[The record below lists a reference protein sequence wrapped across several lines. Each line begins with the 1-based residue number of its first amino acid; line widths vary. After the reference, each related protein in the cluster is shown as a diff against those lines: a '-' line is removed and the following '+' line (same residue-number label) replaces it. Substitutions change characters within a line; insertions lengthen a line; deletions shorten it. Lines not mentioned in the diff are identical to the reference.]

1 MKTKLK
7 RFRVDGGLTQAK
19 VADAVGVSQPN
30 YQRWEAGS
38 APIPDD
44 KLGKLA
50 KVLKT
55 TPEGILGRHPPVK
68 AGLYNNSIGED
79 LNYYGEV
86 SIQFCGGGAP
96 LLLSISD
103 GAYRRMYGDLQRDVA
118 FVTVES
124 LANQTVIIRTKAVA
138 DLYFSSEAYDYCGP
152 DDKVFRHYPDH
163 IDIQMPDTRDWEIV
177 HALSADG
184 VGLEDFD
191 PADVDRVTQQVM
203 ITDEQY
209 QELVAN
215 GSIKPEDLEKEREK
229 NQKETDLIFA
239 AASKTTYQLSSGE
252 RHSVYVDAPE
262 QLFSAFSELTELE
275 EEDLTARMIL
285 LRAEGWHRSIFI
297 NKDALDYVSIP
308 THQYIEGRT
317 ESDAE
322 DLDAIESAAKPVRKS
337 TRSYTPAHG
346 K

>member
-7 RFRVDGGLTQAK
+7 RFRVDAGLTQAN
-19 VADAVGVSQPN
+19 VANAVGVSQPN

-44 KLGKLA
+44 KLKKLA

-68 AGLYNNSIGED
+68 AGLYNKSVGED

-86 SIQFCGGGAP
+86 SIQFCGGGDP

-103 GAYRRMYGDLQRDVA
+103 GAYRRMYDDLQRDVG

-124 LANQTVIIRTKAVA
+124 LANQTVIIRKKAIA
-138 DLYFSSEAYDYCGP
+138 DLYFSSEAYGYCGP
-152 DDKVFRHYPDH
+152 DEKVFRHYPDH
-163 IDIQMPDTRDWEIV
+163 INIQMPDTRDWEIV
-177 HALSADG
+177 EALAADG

-203 ITDEQY
+203 ITAEQY

-215 GSIKPEDLEKEREK
+215 GTIKPEDLEGEREK
-229 NQKETDLIFA
+229 NQKETDLIFTIA
-239 AASKTTYQLSSGE
+239 TRTTYQLSSGE
-252 RHSVYVDAPE
+252 RRSVYVDGPE
-262 QLFSAFSELTELE
+262 EVFRAFSELPELE
-275 EEDLTARMIL
+275 EDDLTARMIL

-308 THQYIEGRT
+308 THRYIEGRT
-317 ESDAE
+317 EVDAE
-322 DLDAIESAAKPVRKS
+322 DLEAVESARKS
-337 TRSYTPAHG
+337 TKSRASAQKG
-346 K
+346 